1 MLHPVHRVDPINL
14 RICCRRA
21 NLALILVSSV
31 TKNIPLYSQK
41 LMGWTAPRFDNG
53 LKGPRWYARPSTT
66 EKRGSDMQ
74 VTTVGSIWKRT
85 CSSFTAAK
93 GRAVLRKQL
102 GRGRLLGFLANLPH
116 CLVVPE
122 ACASAHYWAREIE
135 KLGSSLLNR

>member
-1 MLHPVHRVDPINL
+1 MVRSTIDNREARVRHASYNC
-14 RICCRRA
+14 RID
-21 NLALILVSSV
+21 L
-31 TKNIPLYSQK
+31 
-41 LMGWTAPRFDNG
+41 
-53 LKGPRWYARPSTT
+53 
-66 EKRGSDMQ
+66 EKD
-74 VTTVGSIWKRT
+74 